1 MQIIDAGMIAFAA
14 YHALKGKV
22 PHPLT
27 FQVPRML
34 RSMIAE
40 AGEPYALCWNAT
52 RLRKVELWP
61 AYRDRPEIWE
71 EAGQADFDAML
82 RVLSALGAVQ
92 FRADGWEADEEIAA
106 LTHSLQGRRGIV
118 IRSDDKDFFQLLSGS
133 TRMLGRR
140 RGLVRYSDV
149 KGIMGVT
156 PAYAADFQA
165 LTGDAVDGIPRILPP
180 AASKELLATRG
191 HVRDWIDR
199 DLRIAA
205 GLKWRLEESREQLH
219 LNLELVDLSAN
230 AVGPAPAPLLE
241 GWGDIEAA
249 RSLGADMEIT
259 YLQSPQL
266 GEEYAVLR
274 EWGER
279 TREVLGV

>member
-14 YHALKGKV
+14 FHALKGKV
-22 PHPLT
+22 PHPLS

-34 RSMIAE
+34 RAMIAE
-40 AGEPYALCWNAT
+40 ANDAYVLCWNAE

-71 EAGQADFDAML
+71 EAGRADFDAML

-92 FRADGWEADEEIAA
+92 FRSDWWEADEAIAA
-106 LTHSLQGRRGIV
+106 LTHSLEGTRRIL

-140 RGLVRYSDV
+140 RGLVRHSDV
-149 KGIMGVT
+149 KEIMGVT

-165 LTGDAVDGIPRILPP
+165 LTGDPVDGIPRILPP
-180 AASKELLATRG
+180 AASKQLLATRG

-199 DLRIAA
+199 DLRIEA
-205 GLKWRLEESREQLH
+205 GLKWRLNESREQLR
-219 LNLELVDLSAN
+219 LNLELVDLSAD
-230 AVGPAPAPLLE
+230 AVGPPREPRLE
-241 GWGDIEAA
+241 NWGDIDVA
-249 RSLGADMEIT
+249 RSIGADLDIT
-259 YLQSPQL
+259 YLRSADL
-266 GEEYAVLR
+266 ADEFAVLR
-274 EWGER
+274 ECGER
-279 TREVLGV
+279 TRDVLGV